1 MLLAAN
7 VVRIPGQVLSLDRD
21 ATTRQRWHMSEPTK
35 PAAKIAADLRKQ
47 RQAAALRAN
56 LRRRKEQIR
65 GLREAADNGESPTD
79 GDRTD

>member
-21 ATTRQRWHMSEPTK
+21 AATRQRYGMSEPTK
-35 PAAKIAADLRKQ
+35 PAAKVAADLRKQ

-56 LRRRKEQIR
+56 LRRRKDQIR
-65 GLREAADNGESPTD
+65 GLREAAENGEPPKD
-79 GDRTD
+79 GDSTG